1 MKTRSLGVR
10 AAIAL
15 LATTLLAAFPVPGSA
30 QSLPHVRIGTPGGDA
45 NAGCWYALD
54 QGSYRKA
61 GLDVEVQAIRG
72 SGAGSISAAVGGA
85 IDIGESDLVAIAAAR
100 QHGIPLVILAPSGM
114 YDANAPTTS
123 LVVAKN
129 SPTHTAKDL
138 EGKTVGVLS
147 LEGPSKVGTS
157 AWIDKNGGHAQNVK
171 FVELSAPEMA
181 EAVARGTVAAATI
194 PEPFLTV
201 AKEKTQVL
209 GDVYTAIAP
218 HFEISAWFAT
228 AEWVAKNR
236 ATVKAFQQ
244 AMHETAA
251 WANVPANR
259 PRSAEILAK
268 YRKLDLSLLSRMTRA
283 TYGDVFDPALAQPL
297 LDAAFKYHSI
307 ARPEP
312 ARDLSA

>member
-1 MKTRSLGVR
+1 MPTRH
-10 AAIAL
+10 
-15 LATTLLAAFPVPGSA
+15 SA
-30 QSLPHVRIGTPGGDA
+30 RHSRSSGT
-45 NAGCWYALD
+45 
-54 QGSYRKA
+54 
-61 GLDVEVQAIRG
+61 
-72 SGAGSISAAVGGA
+72 
-85 IDIGESDLVAIAAAR
+85 
-100 QHGIPLVILAPSGM
+100 

-129 SPTHTAKDL
+129 SAIHTAKDL
-138 EGKTVGVLS
+138 EGKIVGVLS

-157 AWIDKNGGHAQNVK
+157 AWIDKNGGHVENVK
-171 FVELSAPEMA
+171 FVEMSAPEMG
-181 EAVARGTVAAATI
+181 EAVARGTIAAATV

-218 HFEISAWFAT
+218 RFEISAWFAT
-228 AEWVAKNR
+228 ADWVAKNR

-251 WANVPANR
+251 WANLPANR
-259 PRSAEILAK
+259 LRSAEILAK
-268 YRKLDLSLLSRMTRA
+268 YRKLDPSLLSRITRA
-283 TYGDVFDPALAQPL
+283 PYGDVYDPALAQPL

-307 ARPEP
+307 VRAEP